1 MDTLLRILV
10 IEDDPADF
18 LLLERYLGQ
27 RGLAVDLHRVDDDA
41 ALNTALGK
49 DWDLVLSDYNVP
61 GMDFLAT
68 LQRIQ
73 SRHPNLP
80 VILVSGSIGE
90 EKAVELLH
98 LGLNDFVLKNNLER
112 LPAAIERAQSHLRER
127 SARLAAEAALQ
138 ESQREVFESQRQAR
152 LAALNLVEDAIAA
165 RAHAETTNAALRESE
180 ARLRL
185 AQEAAH
191 IGIWEWDLRSGQLY
205 WSPEYERLYGVA
217 PGGLRSNADW
227 RAHIH
232 PDDLPLVDAQWEA
245 NIRHGRP
252 FEVEFRIRRGD
263 GEPRWMYSKGSAQ
276 YDAAGQALILS
287 GINLDITERKQEE
300 QIKAIQHRMLEM
312 VASGAALQETLRELV
327 RSIEAFDADMLVSI
341 LLLEDGTHL
350 RNGIASALPV
360 AYMQAIDNL
369 AIGEGVGS
377 CGTAAWRHER
387 VFVDDIENDPLWKD
401 FRGMALSHGL
411 RACWSAPILH
421 ANDTVLGT
429 FAVYYRTPRPPSPLH
444 LSLVEQSTNLA
455 SIAITRHQEE
465 QALIRE
471 RERLQLILDHAPI
484 GIWLQ
489 DGHGRIEFVNRA
501 FCEATGIP
509 ESRFLAAAHYVDL
522 MPEGYREQCL
532 DSDAKALDSPDV
544 AVSQQQLPFADGRIH
559 DLRVIKAVKR
569 NEANEPVALVGLSID
584 ITEELQRELHLRK
597 LSLAVEQSPNSIVI
611 SDADGVV
618 EYVNQAYTRI
628 SGYGYDEIVGRKA
641 GLQHSGFTPQAVY
654 AELWDTLKAGKVW
667 KGELINRRKSG
678 ELYTDFAII
687 SPLRQE
693 DGRIS
698 HFLSIQ
704 EDVTEKHRI
713 GEELDHYRHHLE
725 ELVIDR
731 TAQLA
736 TAKEAAEV
744 ANRAKSS
751 FLANMSHEIRTPMN
765 AIVGLT
771 HLLLHA
777 GPTPEQAE
785 KLAKI
790 DNAAKHLLSI
800 INDILDLAKIEAGK
814 LALDE
819 SDFHISTVLDHV
831 YSLIAQRAQAKGLRV
846 EVESEDVPPW
856 LHGDATRL
864 RQALLNLA
872 GNAVKFTERGRIC
885 LRVRLLEETPAT
897 LRLRFEVEDT
907 GIGIAPELSAQLFQ
921 DFEQAD
927 ASITRKYG
935 GTGLGLAITR
945 RLAHLMGGEAGVD
958 STPGQGST
966 FWFDASLQRADDA
979 RPARPAPKDYEAAA
993 ALRSL
998 PSARILLVEDNAI
1011 NREVALELLKRIG
1024 LSAEAAENGR
1034 VAVEK
1039 VRAHVYD
1046 LILMDMQMPEM
1057 DGLEATRVIRTLPGR
1072 ERMPILAMT
1081 ANVFEEDRRACLTAG
1096 MNDFIAKPVEPDLLY
1111 AALLKWL
1118 PGQATDRLADAAAA
1132 VPDWDPAT
1140 LPQVLRE
1147 FSGLDIRRGL
1157 VALHGDTA
1165 AYLELLRQFSAS
1177 HHRDGKRLRDELS
1190 TGQNEAARNRIHAL
1204 KGVAATL
1211 GAVALQSAAQSVE
1224 QALRANRPV
1233 DTLPPLLDALQAT
1246 QAALEEALAQI
1257 PVQPSRPEA
1266 GTADPDG
1273 AHAIL
1278 DQLARLLAAD
1288 DTAASDLFDTHR
1300 ALLVASCGPQAATL
1314 GRQMADYD
1322 YPAALV
1328 TVRALAARNGE

>member
-1 MDTLLRILV
+1 MGTMDGMLRTLIIARGR
-10 IEDDPADF
+10 EDF
-18 LLLERYLGQ
+18 LRLEGHLAEQ
-27 RGLAVDLHRVDDDA
+27 GLAADCRLVTSTSELDG
-41 ALNTALGK
+41 ALCGN
-49 DWDLVLSDYNVP
+49 WSVVLSDYGVP
-61 GMDFLAT
+61 GMDFRAT
-68 LQRIQ
+68 LEHIL
-73 SRHPNLP
+73 SLCPELP
-80 VILVSGSIGE
+80 VILVADRIGE
-90 EKAVELLH
+90 QTVADLLH
-98 LGLNDFVLKNNLER
+98 LGLSDFVLKDNPGR
-112 LPAAIERAQSHLRER
+112 LPDAIERAQDQLRTR
-127 SARLAAEAALQ
+127 RARQAAEAALQ
-138 ESQREVFESQRQAR
+138 KARSEALEAQRQAR
-152 LAALNLVEDAIAA
+152 LAALNLVEDAVAA
-165 RAHAETTNAALRESE
+165 RARAETTNAALRESE
-180 ARLRL
+180 SRLRL

-369 AIGEGVGS
+369 AIGEGAGS
-377 CGTAAWRHER
+377 CGTAAWRRDR

-401 FRGMALSHGL
+401 FRGLALPHGL
-411 RACWSAPILH
+411 RACWSTPILH

-765 AIVGLT
+765 GVIGMT
-771 HLLLHA
+771 ELLLE
-777 GPTPEQAE
+777 TPLDEEQREFARTVQSSAE
-785 KLAKI
+785 A
-790 DNAAKHLLSI
+790 LLTI
-800 INDILDLAKIEAGK
+800 INDILDFSKVEAGHLELEIIDFDLRETIADTVDL
-814 LALDE
+814 LAVKAREKQLE
-819 SDFHISTVLDHV
+819 LICHIDPRVPA
-831 YSLIAQRAQAKGLRV
+831 SLR
-846 EVESEDVPPW
+846 
-856 LHGDATRL
+856 GDPGRL
-864 RQALLNLA
+864 RQVLTNLMA
-872 GNAVKFTERGRIC
+872 NAIKFTPAGEVSLEVMPAGDGRDPCHI
-885 LRVRLLEETPAT
+885 RFIVR
-897 LRLRFEVEDT
+897 DT
-907 GIGIAPELSAQLFQ
+907 GIGVPAEKKDRLFKPFSQ
-921 DFEQAD
+921 VD
-927 ASITRKYG
+927 ASNTRLYG
-935 GTGLGLAITR
+935 GTGLGLSISR
-945 RLAHLMGGEAGVD
+945 HLVELMGGEIGMDNRV
-958 STPGQGST
+958 GGGSE
-966 FWFDASLQRADDA
+966 FWFTIVLDPSDVSQGTPDYGLQPLDGLNILAVDDNATNLRLIELLLRRWGAKSTLVDHPIAALPALRRAIAEGRPFDLIILDVQMPEQDGISLGQTLRAESNGQPSAPIILLSSVILEQRKDPRLKASFAAILSKPIRERLLLRALMNARMPADAATPRSVESVHVET
-979 RPARPAPKDYEAAA
+979 PAPEPGPAHATK
-993 ALRSL
+993 
-998 PSARILLVEDNAI
+998 RILVVEDNRINQMIAIKLLEKSGFSVGVASDGREAIEALSHEDFDLVLMDCHMPVMDGYEATRRIRDRSSSVRNPDIPIIALTANAMERDREAVLGVGMNGHIGKPI
-1011 NREVALELLKRIG
+1011 NRE
-1024 LSAEAAENGR
+1024 
-1034 VAVEK
+1034 
-1039 VRAHVYD
+1039 
-1046 LILMDMQMPEM
+1046 QML
-1057 DGLEATRVIRTLPGR
+1057 GVINTWL
-1072 ERMPILAMT
+1072 
-1081 ANVFEEDRRACLTAG
+1081 DR
-1096 MNDFIAKPVEPDLLY
+1096 
-1111 AALLKWL
+1111 
-1118 PGQATDRLADAAAA
+1118 
-1132 VPDWDPAT
+1132 
-1140 LPQVLRE
+1140 
-1147 FSGLDIRRGL
+1147 
-1157 VALHGDTA
+1157 
-1165 AYLELLRQFSAS
+1165 
-1177 HHRDGKRLRDELS
+1177 
-1190 TGQNEAARNRIHAL
+1190 
-1204 KGVAATL
+1204 
-1211 GAVALQSAAQSVE
+1211 
-1224 QALRANRPV
+1224 
-1233 DTLPPLLDALQAT
+1233 
-1246 QAALEEALAQI
+1246 
-1257 PVQPSRPEA
+1257 
-1266 GTADPDG
+1266 
-1273 AHAIL
+1273 
-1278 DQLARLLAAD
+1278 
-1288 DTAASDLFDTHR
+1288 
-1300 ALLVASCGPQAATL
+1300 
-1314 GRQMADYD
+1314 
-1322 YPAALV
+1322 
-1328 TVRALAARNGE
+1328 